1 MMEIRVQPA
10 GGSQAF
16 HLFRHR
22 EPKFPGC
29 GEDRE
34 IERFLPI
41 AGLRQNQEARD
52 LTD

>member
-1 MMEIRVQPA
+1 MIEIRVQPA

-22 EPKFPGC
+22 EPEFPGC
-29 GEDRE
+29 REDRK
-34 IERFLPI
+34 IERLLPI
-41 AGLRQNQEARD
+41 AGLRQDQEARD

>member
-1 MMEIRVQPA
+1 MRVQPA
-10 GGSQAF
+10 GSSQAF

-22 EPKFPGC
+22 EPEFFGC
-29 GEDRE
+29 REDRK

-41 AGLRQNQEARD
+41 AGLRQDQEARD